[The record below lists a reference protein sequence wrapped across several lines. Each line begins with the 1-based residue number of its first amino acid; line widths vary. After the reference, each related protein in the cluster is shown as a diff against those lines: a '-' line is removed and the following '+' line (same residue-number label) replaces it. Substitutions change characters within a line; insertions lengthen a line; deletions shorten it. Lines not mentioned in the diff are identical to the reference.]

1 MDNITL
7 TKTLPSSLTISK
19 SSEYDAI
26 IRIRV
31 VDASGRGVS
40 GKEIWDLGIKVESPD
55 SDSDLVVEPRND
67 ID

>member
-1 MDNITL
+1 M
-7 TKTLPSSLTISK
+7 
-19 SSEYDAI
+19 
-26 IRIRV
+26 

-55 SDSDLVVEPRND
+55 SDSDLVVKARNE